1 MTKRPLWSGLALVGA
16 LRARASGGLAREAA
30 GVSIDTRTLQPGDLF
45 IAIKGDDARWSR
57 LRADGV

>member
-30 GVSIDTRTLQPGDLF
+30 GISIDTRTPPPGSPLF
-45 IAIKGDDARWSR
+45 AIQR
-57 LRADGV
+57 